1 MKWLDERSFVEL
13 ILLYTGIVAF
23 ISSAASYVA
32 REGIGLDVMVSLI
45 IGALVGLTMGA
56 GMCIL
61 LVGNN
66 KGDET
71 DGGRKKQE

>member
-1 MKWLDERSFVEL
+1 MSFWKLKWLDERSFVEL

-56 GMCIL
+56 AMCVL
-61 LVGNN
+61 LVASY
-66 KGDET
+66 
-71 DGGRKKQE
+71 RKD